1 MERIA
6 SAWLVAGWKFGNEAQ
21 RRELLK
27 LVPSSFDAN
36 SPVRVQALPL
46 LVAIGESL
54 SEWVSAKPGM
64 AWEDALAAEYLRSLL
79 AGEERAVGVAL
90 SLLDPAPRLLP
101 QRFLIL
107 PRAFP
112 LLDIVGRAS
121 PKKLSAAVPQMLSKL
136 KANPDRLRDH
146 RIEQDL
152 MRWRE

>member
-1 MERIA
+1 
-6 SAWLVAGWKFGNEAQ
+6 
-21 RRELLK
+21 
-27 LVPSSFDAN
+27 
-36 SPVRVQALPL
+36 
-46 LVAIGESL
+46 
-54 SEWVSAKPGM
+54 
-64 AWEDALAAEYLRSLL
+64 LL

-112 LLDIVGRAS
+112 LLDIVGRAN